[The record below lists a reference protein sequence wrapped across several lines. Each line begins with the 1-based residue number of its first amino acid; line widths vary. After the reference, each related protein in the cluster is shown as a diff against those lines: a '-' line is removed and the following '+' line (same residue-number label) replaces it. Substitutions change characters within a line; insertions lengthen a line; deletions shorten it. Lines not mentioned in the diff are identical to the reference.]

1 MYDVCMMYD
10 DVCVMYNDVCVMCD
24 DVCVMYDDN
33 GLYMYT
39 EEDGRSL

>member
-10 DVCVMYNDVCVMCD
+10 AVCVMYDDVCVMCD

-39 EEDGRSL
+39 EEDGRRW